1 MKKLQEKMVNV
12 FSKAA
17 NSMVDKETR
26 EWPPKCYMLTYQP
39 ARPYCANE
47 NKANK
52 ENK

>member
-1 MKKLQEKMVNV
+1 MKKMQEKMLKA

-17 NSMVDKETR
+17 NSMAEKEPR
-26 EWPPKCYMLTYQP
+26 EWPPKCYIITYQA

-47 NKANK
+47 NKVNK